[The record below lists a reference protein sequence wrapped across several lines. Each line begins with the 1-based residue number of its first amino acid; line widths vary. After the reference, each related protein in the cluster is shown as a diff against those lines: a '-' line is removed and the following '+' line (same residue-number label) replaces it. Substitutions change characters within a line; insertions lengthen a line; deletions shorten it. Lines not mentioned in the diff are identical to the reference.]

1 MGRVDDVGCWLL
13 VVVLSVVVLSEGT
26 DIVSYGVKRDYVTIF
41 IPL

>member
-1 MGRVDDVGCWLL
+1 MMLV

-26 DIVSYGVKRDYVTIF
+26 DIVSYGVKRGYVTIF